1 MRAILVGAGGIGRA
15 VLERLGEHW
24 QVTAV
29 DIEADRL
36 AALTAA
42 REIRPIQ
49 GDGSSRVTLERA
61 GLKKAD
67 AVIVALR
74 DDDVALE
81 VCRLARAAEVPR
93 VVAMVVTAARVAE
106 FTHLGATAVAPDR
119 LAARQVE
126 LTLEPRRV
134 ASAAFADGRAEAIE
148 FRLAPDSKLVGRT
161 LAELGLH
168 GWLVA
173 AVLRGDEVIVPHGKT
188 TLAEGDRVTVV
199 GPAENHA
206 DMVRIF
212 TESQARFPLS
222 YGRRIGVAVRRGDD
236 EVVAEAMA
244 FFRLTAA
251 DALVAIHPRR
261 SRLDASAAAELDERL
276 EALGASG
283 PGVEFAE
290 GDGEQVGLS
299 DLMRLREPQHL
310 GCFVVP
316 RAGSLRSAV
325 SLLGRLTRTGVPS
338 LLSAGTT
345 RYERLVI
352 PARDSQGAW
361 EAAWVALDLAAHNA
375 LPVEALG
382 ASTPRFLITD
392 DDEKAVRD
400 AVTRLRDEGSVRAVE
415 VMGRVVRSNPVRLFR
430 KVPPS
435 SLLVLSH
442 GGASGSIFRPAF
454 TAAVAAGLAG
464 SMLVVP
470 PNPGRA
476 RE

>member
-1 MRAILVGAGGIGRA
+1 
-15 VLERLGEHW
+15 
-24 QVTAV
+24 
-29 DIEADRL
+29 
-36 AALTAA
+36 
-42 REIRPIQ
+42 
-49 GDGSSRVTLERA
+49 
-61 GLKKAD
+61 
-67 AVIVALR
+67 
-74 DDDVALE
+74 
-81 VCRLARAAEVPR
+81 
-93 VVAMVVTAARVAE
+93 
-106 FTHLGATAVAPDR
+106 
-119 LAARQVE
+119 
-126 LTLEPRRV
+126 
-134 ASAAFADGRAEAIE
+134 
-148 FRLAPDSKLVGRT
+148 
-161 LAELGLH
+161 
-168 GWLVA
+168 
-173 AVLRGDEVIVPHGKT
+173 
-188 TLAEGDRVTVV
+188 
-199 GPAENHA
+199 
-206 DMVRIF
+206 
-212 TESQARFPLS
+212 
-222 YGRRIGVAVRRGDD
+222 
-236 EVVAEAMA
+236 
-244 FFRLTAA
+244 
-251 DALVAIHPRR
+251 
-261 SRLDASAAAELDERL
+261 
-276 EALGASG
+276 
-283 PGVEFAE
+283 
-290 GDGEQVGLS
+290 
-299 DLMRLREPQHL
+299 
-310 GCFVVP
+310 
-316 RAGSLRSAV
+316 
-325 SLLGRLTRTGVPS
+325 VPS